1 MKALEKVIIGY
12 ARYIS
17 TLAVESKLPEQAA
30 AELTAMQA
38 RIEKLEEV
46 ARVAGFIEL
55 NRHNYLFNGR
65 QEADKASVYYMDL
78 LKEKLDALKGDK

>member
-1 MKALEKVIIGY
+1 MNALEKVIIGY
-12 ARYIS
+12 KRYIS

-55 NRHNYLFNGR
+55 NRHNYLFNNK
-65 QEADKASVYYMDL
+65 DKAAVYYMDL
-78 LKEKLDALKGDK
+78 LKAKLDALKGDK